1 MCYSTMP
8 VAIGRSICYHL
19 LLMSQSP
26 QKRWTLRTKQYI
38 LLLIIGWSLL
48 MFVSLSWNSRV
59 THLNNLEKA
68 RLIARSFY
76 DLTIEFRRWGSL
88 HGGVYV
94 PVTAALQPNPYLTV
108 AERDI
113 TTTAGRKL
121 TLVNPA
127 WMTRQVFEL
136 ISRRSALPII
146 SRLSSLKYINPI
158 NRPDAWEEK
167 ALNEF
172 ERGKK
177 EISSETTIS
186 DEPYMKIMRPFMT
199 EQACLKCHG
208 HQGYKVGDI
217 RGGISIAVPLRPHF
231 EAEAKEQKALLM
243 SHMLLWFIGAG
254 GIMLFSRNI
263 QRHQRHI
270 VESEEKYRILF
281 ESNPH
286 PMWVYDIETYRFLTV
301 NDAAVTHYGYT
312 RDEFLSLTIKDI
324 RPAEDITP
332 LTENVSRVTTGLDK
346 AGVWRHRKKD
356 GSLIYVEITSH
367 TVDFGGRR
375 AEIVLANDVTDSLK
389 LEDQFRQSQKM
400 EAVGLLAGGVAHDFN
415 NVLTAII
422 GYGNLLQMKLAP
434 NDPLHAYA
442 ESILTT
448 SQRAAQLT
456 QSLLTF
462 SRKQVVNPLPLELNG
477 IILRVEKLL
486 KRLIREDIEL
496 QTLLTGADTTVMAD
510 STQVEQMLMNLVT
523 NARDAMPG
531 GGKLTIS
538 SAVVDLDAEFVAA
551 RQYGKPGP
559 YVRIT
564 VADTG
569 AGMDERTRER
579 IFEPFFTTKE
589 MGKGTGLGLAT
600 VYGII
605 KQHRG
610 FIDVESALG
619 AGTSF
624 HLCFPLITKDAERPF
639 GRAAAALTGGTET
652 VLVAE
657 DDETIRNLTRS
668 VLTEFGYQVIEAKD
682 GEDAVRAFGENRE
695 RIGLLLFDVIMPKK
709 NGRVAYDE
717 IRRIRPGI
725 KALFMS
731 GYSADM
737 ISKEGILE
745 KGLSFI
751 SKPVS
756 PTELLMKVREVL
768 DRKEE

>member
-1 MCYSTMP
+1 MAERP
-8 VAIGRSICYHL
+8 KK
-19 LLMSQSP
+19 P
-26 QKRWTLRTKQYI
+26 WTLQTKKYI
-38 LLLIIGWSLL
+38 VLLILGWTVLV
-48 MFVSLSWNSRV
+48 FVSLFWNWQV
-59 THLNNLEKA
+59 THENNIEKA

-76 DLTIEFRRWGSL
+76 DLTMEFRRWGSL

-94 PVTAALQPNPYLTV
+94 PVTDTLQPNPYLIVT
-108 AERDI
+108 ERDI
-113 TTTAGRKL
+113 TTTTGRKL

-136 ISRRSALPII
+136 ISKRTALPII
-146 SRLSSLKYINPI
+146 SHLTSLKYLNPV
-158 NRPDAWEEK
+158 NQPDTWEEK
-167 ALNEF
+167 TLREF
-172 ERGKK
+172 EQGARERDG
-177 EISSETTIS
+177 ELMIS
-186 DEPYMKIMRPFMT
+186 DEPYMRIMRPFKT
-199 EQACLKCHG
+199 EEACLKCHG

-217 RGGISIAVPLRPHF
+217 RGGISISVPLRPHF
-231 EAEAKEQKALLM
+231 EAEAKEQKALLL
-243 SHMLLWFIGAG
+243 SHILLWFIGAA
-254 GIMLFSRNI
+254 GITLFSWNI

-270 VESEEKYRILF
+270 LDSEEKYRILF

-301 NDAAVTHYGYT
+301 NDSAVKHYGYT
-312 RDEFLSLTIKDI
+312 REEFLSMTIKDI
-324 RPAEDITP
+324 RPSEDILP
-332 LTENVSRVTTGLDK
+332 LMDNVSRVTAGLDK

-375 AEIVLANDVTDSLK
+375 AEIVLANDVTDGLK
-389 LEDQFRQSQKM
+389 LEDQLRQSQKM

-434 NDPLHAYA
+434 TDPLRAYA
-442 ESILTT
+442 ENILTT

-462 SRKQVVNPLPLELNG
+462 SRKQVVNPLPLELNS

-496 QTLLTGADTTVMAD
+496 RTALAIGNTTILAD
-510 STQVEQMLMNLVT
+510 SIQIEQVLMNLVT
-523 NARDAMPG
+523 NARDAMPHG
-531 GGKLTIS
+531 GTLTIS
-538 SAVVDLDAEFVAA
+538 SAVVDLDAEFVDAK
-551 RQYGKPGP
+551 RYGKPGP
-559 YVRIT
+559 HIRLT

-569 AGMDERTRER
+569 IGMNERTRER
-579 IFEPFFTTKE
+579 IFEPFYTTKE

-600 VYGII
+600 VYGIV

-610 FIDVESALG
+610 FIDVESAPG
-619 AGTSF
+619 SGTSF
-624 HLCFPLITKDAERPF
+624 HLYFPLVSKDAESPDDRS
-639 GRAAAALTGGTET
+639 AAKLTGGTET
-652 VLVAE
+652 ILVAE
-657 DDETIRNLTRS
+657 DDEIIRNLTRS
-668 VLTEFGYQVIEAKD
+668 VLTEFGYQVIEAMD
-682 GEDAVRAFGENRE
+682 GEEALRIFGENRD
-695 RIGLLLFDVIMPKK
+695 RIDLLLLDVIMPRK
-709 NGRVAYDE
+709 NGKAAYEE
-717 IRRIRPGI
+717 IRRIKPGI

-737 ISKEGILE
+737 ISKEGISE
-745 KGLSFI
+745 KDLSFI

-768 DRKEE
+768 DRRDSK